1 MRIAAALLI
10 SLCAA
15 SIARA
20 QKPAETPAASAP
32 AKPAAL
38 GQAASATIANSFAT
52 AESWSLQAMA
62 LLSLGT
68 DWHPIASPSVQAA
81 LASKE
86 ARLQVYALEQLRR
99 TDSRVIGSVAT
110 KEILDEIVGKLVTSK
125 NAFVRNR
132 AVEVLERVI
141 PGIDGSKPS
150 TIPKWWAQ
158 QRETYAP
165 TAWTPADSSGKE
177 GGTATAGIMEKAFDL
192 RDAGLQVV
200 FVVDSTGSMQLAIDA
215 VRDAIG
221 EISAILGGI
230 APKLEVGL
238 VHYKDFGDMGDPAE
252 VLVPLTKNTKTVRE
266 KLAKLRA
273 GGGGDEPERVEHGVQ
288 AALDKSM
295 GWDKEKNRMLLIVG
309 DAPPHP
315 DVHDGLIGLVRSAYE
330 KPFQDPKRP
339 TTGKQEKLRPFI
351 TSTIATSP
359 RANPWFE
366 QIAEAGGG
374 TMVLLDM
381 GGPRPGGP
389 PKASDAKPVPK
400 EEAPERIAKHVLRL
414 SFGPQFAPQ
423 IDLFVD
429 TFFDYRRAGA
439 F

>member
-1 MRIAAALLI
+1 MRLAAALLI

-15 SIARA
+15 PLVRA
-20 QKPAETPAASAP
+20 QKPAEPKADASNASTP
-32 AKPAAL
+32 L
-38 GQAASATIANSFAT
+38 GEKASATIANSYAT
-52 AESWSLQAMA
+52 AETWSLQAMA
-62 LLSLGT
+62 MLSLGA
-68 DWHPIASPSVQAA
+68 DWHPVASPCLLSA
-81 LASKE
+81 LASKDVK
-86 ARLQVYALEQLRR
+86 LQVYALEQLRR
-99 TDSRVIGSVAT
+99 TNDRVLGAVTT
-110 KEILDEIVGKLVTSK
+110 KEMVDEVVDKLVASK

-132 AVEVLERVI
+132 AVEVLERVL
-141 PGIDGSKPS
+141 PGVDGSKPS
-150 TIPKWWAQ
+150 TIAKWWAQ
-158 QRETYAP
+158 QRETYATKP
-165 TAWTPADSSGKE
+165 WTPADGAAKE
-177 GGTATAGIMEKAFDL
+177 GGTAAGGIMEKAFDL

-215 VRDAIG
+215 VRDAIS
-221 EISAILGGI
+221 EIAAILGGI
-230 APKLEVGL
+230 APKLELGL

-252 VLVPLTKNTKTVRE
+252 ALVPLTKNVKVVRE

-288 AALDKSM
+288 VALDKSM
-295 GWDKEKNRMLLIVG
+295 GWDKEKNRMLLVVG

-315 DVHDGLIGLVRSAYE
+315 DVHDGLIGLVRGAYE

-339 TTGKQEKLRPFI
+339 VTGKQEKLKPFI

-389 PKASDAKPVPK
+389 AGAASAAKPVSK

-414 SFGPQFAPQ
+414 SFGPQFAAQ
-423 IDLFVD
+423 IDVFVD

>member
-15 SIARA
+15 PLLRA
-20 QKPAETPAASAP
+20 QKPAEPKADASTASTP
-32 AKPAAL
+32 L
-38 GQAASATIANSFAT
+38 GEKACATIANSYAT
-52 AESWSLQAMA
+52 AETWSLQAMA
-62 LLSLGT
+62 MLSLGA
-68 DWHPIASPSVQAA
+68 DWHPVASPCLLSA
-81 LASKE
+81 LASKDVK
-86 ARLQVYALEQLRR
+86 LQVYALEQLRR
-99 TDSRVIGSVAT
+99 TNDRVIGAVTT
-110 KEILDEIVGKLVTSK
+110 KEMIDEVVDKLVGSK

-132 AVEVLERVI
+132 AVEVLERVL
-141 PGIDGSKPS
+141 PGIDASKPS
-150 TIPKWWAQ
+150 TIAKWWAQ
-158 QRETYAP
+158 QRETYATKP
-165 TAWTPADSSGKE
+165 WTPADGSAKE
-177 GGTATAGIMEKAFDL
+177 GGTAAGGIMEKAFDL

-215 VRDAIG
+215 VRDAIS
-221 EISAILGGI
+221 EIAAILGGI
-230 APKLEVGL
+230 APKLELGL

-252 VLVPLTKNTKTVRE
+252 ALAPLTKNVKVVRE

-273 GGGGDEPERVEHGVQ
+273 GGGDEPERVEHGVQ
-288 AALDKSM
+288 VALDKSM
-295 GWDKEKNRMLLIVG
+295 GWDKEKNRMLLVVG

-315 DVHDGLIGLVRSAYE
+315 DVHDGLIGLVRGAYE

-339 TTGKQEKLRPFI
+339 VTGKQEKLKPFI

-389 PKASDAKPVPK
+389 PAAASAAKPVSK

-414 SFGPQFAPQ
+414 SFGPQFAAQ
-423 IDLFVD
+423 IAVFVD